1 LIIRISGSPARL
13 RSTLCILGALA
24 VFALV
29 GCKSPA
35 GQNSQDSNV
44 KKYTLNGT
52 IVSVHADAKT
62 ASIDADEIPGYM
74 MPMTM
79 DYEIHDAAALAK
91 LKPKDKITADLIV
104 DPNESY
110 IENVKVVG
118 QASGGPN

>member
-1 LIIRISGSPARL
+1 LNIRMAGSRAWL
-13 RSTLCILGALA
+13 RSTLCIFGALA

-35 GQNSQDSNV
+35 GQNSQDSNI

-52 IVSVHADAKT
+52 IVSVHADAKS

-79 DYEIHDAAALAK
+79 DYEIHDAGALAK
-91 LKPKDKITADLIV
+91 LKAKDKITADLVV
-104 DPNESY
+104 DPSGSY

-118 QASGGPN
+118 QVSGGPN

>member
-1 LIIRISGSPARL
+1 MAGSRAWL
-13 RSTLCILGALA
+13 RSTLFIFGALA
-24 VFALV
+24 VFALA

-35 GQNSQDSNV
+35 GQNPQDSNI

-52 IVSVHADAKT
+52 IVSVHADAKS

-79 DYEIHDAAALAK
+79 DYEIHDAAALAR
-91 LKPKDKITADLIV
+91 LKPKDKISADLIV
-104 DPNESY
+104 DPNGSY

-118 QASGGPN
+118 EASGGPN

>member
-1 LIIRISGSPARL
+1 LIIRMAGSRAWF
-13 RSTLCILGALA
+13 RSTLCIFGTLA

-35 GQNSQDSNV
+35 GQNPQDSNV

-74 MPMTM
+74 IPMTM

-91 LKPKDKITADLIV
+91 LKPKDKITADFIV
-104 DPNESY
+104 DPNGSY

>member
-1 LIIRISGSPARL
+1 MIIRTSGSPARL
-13 RSTLCILGALA
+13 RSTLCIFGTLA

-35 GQNSQDSNV
+35 GQNAQDSNI

-79 DYEIHDAAALAK
+79 DYEIHDVTALAK

-104 DPNESY
+104 DPNGSY

>member
-1 LIIRISGSPARL
+1 MIIRMAGSRAWL
-13 RSTLCILGALA
+13 RSTLFIFGALA
-24 VFALV
+24 VFALA

-35 GQNSQDSNV
+35 GQNPQDSNI

-52 IVSVHADAKT
+52 IVSVHADAKS

-79 DYEIHDAAALAK
+79 DYEIHDAAALAR
-91 LKPKDKITADLIV
+91 LKPKDKISADLIV
-104 DPNESY
+104 DPNGSY

-118 QASGGPN
+118 EASGGPN

>member
-1 LIIRISGSPARL
+1 LNIRMAGSRAWL
-13 RSTLCILGALA
+13 RSTLFIFGALA
-24 VFALV
+24 VFALA

-35 GQNSQDSNV
+35 GQNPQDSNI

-52 IVSVHADAKT
+52 IVSVHADAKS

-79 DYEIHDAAALAK
+79 DYEIHDAAALAR
-91 LKPKDKITADLIV
+91 LKPKDKISADLIV
-104 DPNESY
+104 DPNGTY

>member
-1 LIIRISGSPARL
+1 MIIRMAGSRRRL
-13 RSTLCILGALA
+13 RSTLWILGALA

-35 GQNSQDSNV
+35 GQNSQDSNI

-104 DPNESY
+104 DPNGTY
-110 IENVKVVG
+110 IEHVKVVG
-118 QASGGPN
+118 QASGGSN

>member
-1 LIIRISGSPARL
+1 MIIRMAGSRTWL
-13 RSTLCILGALA
+13 HCTFCILGTLA

-29 GCKSPA
+29 GCKNPA
-35 GQNSQDSNV
+35 AQNSQDSNV
-44 KKYTLNGT
+44 KKYTLTGT

-91 LKPKDKITADLIV
+91 LKPKDKITADLIL
-104 DPNESY
+104 DPNGSY